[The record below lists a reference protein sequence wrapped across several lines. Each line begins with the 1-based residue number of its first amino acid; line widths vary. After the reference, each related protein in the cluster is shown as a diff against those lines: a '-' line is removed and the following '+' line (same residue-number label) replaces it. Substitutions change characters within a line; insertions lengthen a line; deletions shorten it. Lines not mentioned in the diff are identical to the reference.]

1 MTFTEALEFIHQVGN
16 VFCKPGLERI
26 SHLCD
31 ALGHPERSLKFI
43 HVGGTNGKGSFC
55 SMLDSVLRAA
65 GYKVGLYTSPYIVEF
80 NERMRVNGENIPNE
94 TLCEI
99 VELVK
104 PIADDMEDKPTEF
117 EIITAVAFEYFR
129 RERVDVVVLEVGLG
143 GRLDSTNI
151 IKEPLLSV
159 ITGISLD
166 HTAILGDTVEK
177 IAAEKAGII
186 KDMAPVLYGGS
197 DEAAFEVIK
206 GVADERGSV
215 LYRTD
220 YSALSVKA
228 ATLDGSVLDFGEWR
242 DISLTLLGMYQ
253 PRNAASVLTA
263 LGILKSRGMSIPE
276 EAVRSGLKAA
286 RWPARF
292 EVISREPVVIYDGA
306 HNPEGVSGAV
316 ASIKKYF
323 SEKVYILTGVLKDK
337 DYNFIAGELSSVAER
352 AFTIT
357 PDNPR
362 ALSAAEYAEVLNG
375 LGVRTEAFATIPDAV
390 SAAYMAAKGDRVPLI
405 CLGSLYTYG
414 DVTRALNNER
424 NKI

>member
-1 MTFTEALEFIHQVGN
+1 MTYSEALEFIHRVGN

-26 SHLCD
+26 THLCE

-43 HVGGTNGKGSFC
+43 HIGGTNGKGSFC

-65 GYKVGLYTSPYIVEF
+65 GYKVGLYTSPYIVAF
-80 NERMRVNGENIPNE
+80 NERMRVGGENIPND

-99 VELVK
+99 VRLVQ
-104 PIADDMEDKPTEF
+104 PIAEAMEDKPTEF

-129 RERVDVVVLEVGLG
+129 RERVDVVILEVGLG

-151 IKEPLLSV
+151 IRNPILSV

-177 IAAEKAGII
+177 IATEKAGII
-186 KDMAPVLYGGS
+186 KDGTPVLYGGT
-197 DEAAFEVIK
+197 DETAYEVIK
-206 GVADERGSV
+206 GVADGRGSM

-220 YSALSVKA
+220 YLALSVKS
-228 ATLDGSVLDFGEWR
+228 ATLEGTVFDFGEWR
-242 DISLTLLGMYQ
+242 DISLNLLGMYQ

-263 LGILKSRGMSIPE
+263 VDMLKSYGMDIPE
-276 EAVRSGLKAA
+276 AAVRSGLLSA

-292 EVISREPVVIYDGA
+292 ELLSREPVVIYDGA
-306 HNPEGVSGAV
+306 HNPEGISGAV
-316 ASIKKYF
+316 ASIKRYF
-323 SEKVYILTGVLKDK
+323 NEKVYILTGVLKDK
-337 DYNFIAGELSSVAER
+337 DYNFIARELAEVAER

-362 ALSAAEYAEVLNG
+362 ALSACDYAEVLRG
-375 LGVRTEAFATIPDAV
+375 LGGRAEAYSNITDAV
-390 SAAYMAAKGDRVPLI
+390 SAAYKAARADGVPLI

-414 DVTRALNNER
+414 DVTRALQFEKER
-424 NKI
+424 

>member
-1 MTFTEALEFIHQVGN
+1 MTYSEALEFIHRVGN

-26 SHLCD
+26 THLCE

-80 NERMRVNGENIPNE
+80 NERMRVDGENIPND

-99 VELVK
+99 VERVQ
-104 PIADDMEDKPTEF
+104 PIADAMDDKPTEF

-129 RERVDVVVLEVGLG
+129 SAGVDVVVLEVGLG

-151 IKEPLLSV
+151 IRNPMLSV

-186 KDMAPVLYGGS
+186 KDGAPVLWGGS
-197 DEAAFEVIK
+197 DEAAYEVIK
-206 GVADERGSV
+206 TIADERGSV

-228 ATLDGSVLDFGEWR
+228 ATLDGSVLDFGEWH
-242 DISLTLLGMYQ
+242 DISLSLLGMYQ
-253 PRNAASVLTA
+253 PRNAASVLCA
-263 LGILKSRGMSIPE
+263 VDILKSRGFDIPE
-276 EAVRSGLKAA
+276 AAVRSGLRAA

-292 EVISREPVVIYDGA
+292 ELLSREPIVIYDGA
-306 HNPEGVSGAV
+306 HNPEGISGAV
-316 ASIKKYF
+316 TSIKRYF
-323 SEKVYILTGVLKDK
+323 DEKVYILTGVLKDK
-337 DYNFIAGELSSVAER
+337 DYNFIAGELAGVAER

-362 ALSAAEYAEVLNG
+362 ALAAGAYAEVLEG
-375 LGVRTEAFATIPDAV
+375 LGVRAEAFATIPEAV
-390 SAAYMAAKGDRVPLI
+390 SAAYRAARADGKALI

-414 DVTRALNNER
+414 DVTRALKNE
-424 NKI
+424 KEKK